1 MLKSSP
7 MDLKTY
13 SKSNSQ
19 IELARKLG
27 VTGGAISQWVNGL
40 CAVPAERCPAI
51 EAATGGLV
59 RCEDLR
65 PDVQWSVLR
74 GSEAPAP
81 VNTARPA
88 IETIA
93 QGV

>member
-1 MLKSSP
+1 

-13 SKSNSQ
+13 SQSNSQ

-40 CAVPAERCPAI
+40 AAVPAERCPAI
-51 EAATGGLV
+51 EEATGGLV

-65 PDVQWSVLR
+65 PDVRWDVLR
-74 GSEAPAP
+74 TNTPSAPASRAQAA
-81 VNTARPA
+81 T
-88 IETIA
+88 ETVA
-93 QGV
+93 TTGA